1 MKAFRWDPCFLT
13 GLPTVDEQHHY
24 LIDIINQFGD
34 ALMRP
39 QGASTQEIESLFE
52 ELRRYTVYHFQE
64 EEALMKNS
72 GVYPGHIADHHRQHA
87 QFLQDLMHMHAGM
100 AGDNRE
106 AATAL
111 LAFLC
116 NWLAFHI
123 LGTDRLMSWLTD
135 AAQVGTSAE
144 DAMEAFKKTRD
155 PATTTLLHA
164 MSELV
169 SQVSERSRAL
179 YELNQSLEARVAE
192 RTLALSELNE
202 RLESMA
208 MTDVLTGLP
217 NRRLAM
223 QELEREWASSVQ
235 YAGPLAC
242 MMIDAD
248 GFKTINDSYG
258 HDAGDAVL
266 RHLARTLQH
275 SIHSDDLLCRLGG
288 DEFLIICAN
297 TPLDGALKTAEKLC
311 RKVAKQRV
319 PAGDGA
325 WNGSISIGVAV
336 RETGMSS
343 AHALLK
349 AADQSVYA
357 AKAKGRNCVGCV
369 QAAVRHD
376 APEQHQLSSPTV

>member
-24 LIDIINQFGD
+24 LIDTINQFGD

-39 QGASTQEIESLFE
+39 QGASEQEIEALFQ

-64 EEALMKNS
+64 EEALMESS
-72 GVYPGHIADHHRQHA
+72 GVYPGHITHHRQQHA
-87 QFLQDLMHMHAGM
+87 QFLQDVMHMHAGM

-106 AATAL
+106 AANAL

-123 LGTDRLMSWLTD
+123 LGTDRLMTWLRD
-135 AAQVGTSAE
+135 AAMAGTPAE
-144 DAMEAFKKTRD
+144 EAMEAFKKTRD
-155 PATTTLLHA
+155 PATETLLQA
-164 MSELV
+164 MSQLV

-179 YELNQSLEARVAE
+179 FELNQSLEARVAE
-192 RTLALSELNE
+192 RTQALSELNQ
-202 RLESMA
+202 RLETMA

-223 QELEREWASSVQ
+223 QELEHEWADSVQ
-235 YAGPLAC
+235 YGDSLAC

-248 GFKTINDSYG
+248 GFKGINDRFG

-288 DEFLIICAN
+288 DEFLIICAH
-297 TPLDGALKTAEKLC
+297 TPLEGAIKTAEKLC
-311 RKVAKQRV
+311 RKVSKQRV
-319 PAGDGA
+319 PAGEGV
-325 WNGSISIGVAV
+325 WSGSISIGVAV
-336 RETGMSS
+336 RQTGMSS

-357 AKAKGRNCVGCV
+357 AKAKGRNCVGSIQSV
-369 QAAVRHD
+369 PALGATPRRRQSD
-376 APEQHQLSSPTV
+376 PPD

>member
-39 QGASTQEIESLFE
+39 QGASAGEIEALFQ
-52 ELRRYTVYHFQE
+52 ELQRYTVYHFRE
-64 EEALMKNS
+64 EEALMESS
-72 GVYPGHIADHHRQHA
+72 GIYPGHLSQHRQQHA
-87 QFLQDLMHMHAGM
+87 QFLQDVKHMHAGM

-111 LAFLC
+111 LGFLC

-123 LGTDRLMSWLTD
+123 LGTDRLMTWLMD
-135 AAQVGTSAE
+135 AARAGTPAE
-144 DAMEAFKKTRD
+144 EALEAFKKTRD
-155 PATTTLLHA
+155 PATQALLQA
-164 MSELV
+164 MSQLV

-192 RTLALSELNE
+192 RTRELSELNQ
-202 RLESMA
+202 RLETLA

-223 QELEREWASSVQ
+223 QVLEREWQAASERDMS
-235 YAGPLAC
+235 LAC

-248 GFKTINDSYG
+248 GFKTINDSFG

-266 RHLARTLQH
+266 RHLARSLQH
-275 SIHSDDLLCRLGG
+275 AIHTDDLLCRLGG
-288 DEFLIICAN
+288 DEFLIICPN
-297 TPLDGALKTAEKLC
+297 TPLAGALQTAEKLR
-311 RKVAKQRV
+311 RKVSAQQV
-319 PAGDGA
+319 AAGDGF
-325 WNGSISIGVAV
+325 WQGSISVGVAA
-336 RETGMSS
+336 RQADMDQ

-349 AADQSVYA
+349 AADQGVYA
-357 AKAKGRNCVGCV
+357 AKARGRNCVASV
-369 QAAVRHD
+369 QSVAV
-376 APEQHQLSSPTV
+376 A

>member
-39 QGASTQEIESLFE
+39 QGASAGEIEALFQ
-52 ELRRYTVYHFQE
+52 ELRRYTVYHFRE
-64 EEALMKNS
+64 EEALMES
-72 GVYPGHIADHHRQHA
+72 AGIYPGHLTHHRQQHA
-87 QFLQDLMHMHAGM
+87 QFLQDVMHMHAGM

-111 LAFLC
+111 LGFLS

-123 LGTDRLMSWLTD
+123 LGTDRLMTWLMD
-135 AAQVGTSAE
+135 AARVGTPAE
-144 DAMEAFKKTRD
+144 EALEAFKKTRD
-155 PATTTLLHA
+155 PATQALLQA
-164 MSELV
+164 MSQLV

-179 YELNQSLEARVAE
+179 YELNQSLEARVAQ
-192 RTLALSELNE
+192 RTQELSELNQ
-202 RLESMA
+202 RLETLA

-223 QELEREWASSVQ
+223 QVLESEWQAAAEHDMS
-235 YAGPLAC
+235 LAC

-248 GFKTINDSYG
+248 GFKTINDSFG

-275 SIHSDDLLCRLGG
+275 AIHTDDLLCRLGG
-288 DEFLIICAN
+288 DEFLIICPN
-297 TPLDGALKTAEKLC
+297 TPLAGALQTAERLR
-311 RKVAKQRV
+311 RKVSAQRV
-319 PAGDGA
+319 AAGEGT
-325 WNGSISIGVAV
+325 WHGSISIGVAA
-336 RETGMSS
+336 RQADMGQ
-343 AHALLK
+343 AHDLLK
-349 AADQSVYA
+349 AADQGVYA
-357 AKAKGRNCVGCV
+357 AKAKGRNCVASV
-369 QAAVRHD
+369 QSVAV
-376 APEQHQLSSPTV
+376 A

>member
-39 QGASTQEIESLFE
+39 QGASAGEIESLFQ
-52 ELRRYTVYHFQE
+52 ELQRYTVYHFRE
-64 EEALMKNS
+64 EEALMESS
-72 GVYPGHIADHHRQHA
+72 GVYPGHITHHRQQHA
-87 QFLQDLMHMHAGM
+87 QFLQDVMHMHAGM

-106 AATAL
+106 AASAL
-111 LAFLC
+111 LGFLS

-123 LGTDRLMSWLTD
+123 LGTDRLMTWLMD
-135 AAQVGTSAE
+135 AARAGTPAE
-144 DAMEAFKKTRD
+144 EALEAFKKTRD
-155 PATTTLLHA
+155 PATQALLQA
-164 MSELV
+164 MSQLV

-179 YELNQSLEARVAE
+179 YELNQSLEARVAQ
-192 RTLALSELNE
+192 RTQELSELNQ
-202 RLESMA
+202 RLETLA

-223 QELEREWASSVQ
+223 QVLESEWQAASEHDMS
-235 YAGPLAC
+235 LSC

-248 GFKTINDSYG
+248 GFKTINDSFG

-275 SIHSDDLLCRLGG
+275 AIHTDDLLCRLGG
-288 DEFLIICAN
+288 DEFLIICPH
-297 TPLDGALKTAEKLC
+297 TPLAGALQTAEKLR
-311 RKVAKQRV
+311 RKVSAQRV
-319 PAGDGA
+319 TAGDGI
-325 WNGSISIGVAV
+325 WHGSISVGVAA
-336 RETGMSS
+336 RQADMGQ
-343 AHALLK
+343 AHDLLK

-357 AKAKGRNCVGCV
+357 AKAKGRNCVASV
-369 QAAVRHD
+369 QSVAV
-376 APEQHQLSSPTV
+376 A

>member
-39 QGASTQEIESLFE
+39 QGASAGEIESLFQ

-64 EEALMKNS
+64 EEALMESS
-72 GVYPGHIADHHRQHA
+72 GVYPGHITHHRQQHA
-87 QFLQDLMHMHAGM
+87 QFLQDVMHMHAGM

-123 LGTDRLMSWLTD
+123 LGTDRLMTWLKN
-135 AAQVGTSAE
+135 AAQAGTPAE
-144 DAMEAFKKTRD
+144 EALEAFKKTRD
-155 PATTTLLHA
+155 PATATLLQA
-164 MSELV
+164 MSQLV

-192 RTLALSELNE
+192 RTRELSELNQ
-202 RLESMA
+202 RLETLA
-208 MTDVLTGLP
+208 MTDALTGLP

-223 QELEREWASSVQ
+223 QVLEREWQTASEHDVS
-235 YAGPLAC
+235 LAC

-275 SIHSDDLLCRLGG
+275 SIHTDDLLCRLGG
-288 DEFLIICAN
+288 DEFLIICPN
-297 TPLDGALKTAEKLC
+297 TPLAGALQTAEKLR
-311 RKVAKQRV
+311 RKVSAQRV
-319 PAGDGA
+319 AAGDGF
-325 WNGSISIGVAV
+325 WHGSISVGVAA
-336 RETGMSS
+336 RQAEMGQ
-343 AHALLK
+343 AHDLLK
-349 AADQSVYA
+349 AADQGVYA
-357 AKAKGRNCVGCV
+357 AKAKGRNCVASV
-369 QAAVRHD
+369 QSVAV
-376 APEQHQLSSPTV
+376 A

>member
-39 QGASTQEIESLFE
+39 QGASAGEIESLFQ
-52 ELRRYTVYHFQE
+52 ELQRYTVYHFRE
-64 EEALMKNS
+64 EEALMENA
-72 GVYPGHIADHHRQHA
+72 GIYPGHLTHHRQQHT
-87 QFLQDLMHMHAGM
+87 QFLQDVKHMHAGM

-106 AATAL
+106 AASAL
-111 LAFLC
+111 LGFLS

-123 LGTDRLMSWLTD
+123 LGTDRLMTWLME
-135 AAQVGTSAE
+135 AARVGTPAE
-144 DAMEAFKKTRD
+144 EALEAFKKTRD
-155 PATTTLLHA
+155 PATQALLQA
-164 MSELV
+164 MSQLV

-179 YELNQSLEARVAE
+179 YELNQSLEARVAQ
-192 RTLALSELNE
+192 RTRELSELNQ
-202 RLESMA
+202 RLETLA

-223 QELEREWASSVQ
+223 QVLESEWQAASEHDMS
-235 YAGPLAC
+235 LSC

-248 GFKTINDSYG
+248 GFKTINDSFG

-275 SIHSDDLLCRLGG
+275 SIHTDDLLCRLGG
-288 DEFLIICAN
+288 DEFLIICPH
-297 TPLDGALKTAEKLC
+297 TPLAGALQTAEKLR
-311 RKVAKQRV
+311 RKVSAQRV
-319 PAGDGA
+319 KAGDGT
-325 WNGSISIGVAV
+325 WHGSISVGVAA
-336 RETGMSS
+336 RQPDMGQ

-357 AKAKGRNCVGCV
+357 AKAKGRNCVASV
-369 QAAVRHD
+369 QSVAV
-376 APEQHQLSSPTV
+376 A